1 MCLFEVLTELVYD
14 KSLCRAK
21 SNDEFNTVM
30 RSNIYIHESM
40 LKKYNNCSSMLL
52 PAITQNGMPSYVP
65 MMLYTDR
72 IGLRSTTM
80 MKFYIHPQT
89 SLIPKSVLRT
99 IVNSIDTH
107 NFAQLIT
114 GIAGF
119 IVLTTVKYYMLVHTT
134 SEDK

>member
-1 MCLFEVLTELVYD
+1 
-14 KSLCRAK
+14 
-21 SNDEFNTVM
+21 
-30 RSNIYIHESM
+30 
-40 LKKYNNCSSMLL
+40 
-52 PAITQNGMPSYVP
+52 MPSYVP

-107 NFAQLIT
+107 NFAQLII